1 MNKTLRRQLAIASS
15 VQLVE
20 PRKQQAPEA
29 QATPAPRA
37 NGEDEGEARVASR
50 EPRAVKRGP
59 VRHAG
64 INE

>member
-1 MNKTLRRQLAIASS
+1 MNKAIRRQLAIASS

-20 PRKQQAPEA
+20 SRKKQAPDA

-37 NGEDEGEARVASR
+37 NGEDERDARVASR
-50 EPRAVKRGP
+50 EPRMVKRGP